1 MKKRTRVLL
10 PILVVLFG
18 IAAAAAIIKSKP
30 EVERQPAAVP
40 APLVRVVEVRL
51 GPAPLN
57 VRAQGSVE
65 PRSEAIL
72 VAQVAGRI
80 ERVARD
86 FAEGAF
92 FGRGQTLLWIEDADY
107 RLAVAQAEAAVA
119 QARVALQREEAEAEL
134 ARSEWAE
141 LGEGEASPLTRRE
154 PQLAQARAS
163 LAAAEASLEQARL
176 NLARTRVSAPYDGRV
191 RAKLA
196 DVGQFVGPGSPLAT
210 VFSTDAAEIRV
221 PVPRDDL
228 PFLDLDLGRGDFGD
242 EGPAA
247 RLTGDVAGGRQSW
260 QGRVVRADGGF
271 DPRTR
276 MLGLY
281 VEVKDPFGRRG
292 GSGEVLPMGLFVEAE
307 IQGRLADDV
316 AVLPR
321 SALRDGDR
329 VLVAADDRLTY
340 RAVDVVRILGDEVVI
355 GGGLDSGELV
365 CISNLET
372 VVDGMR
378 IRAQR
383 DHQPLETERQR
394 EERL

>member
-1 MKKRTRVLL
+1 MKKRAKLLL
-10 PILVVLFG
+10 PILVLAVGVAL
-18 IAAAAAIIKSKP
+18 AAAIIKARP
-30 EVERQPAAVP
+30 RVERQPAAAP
-40 APLVRVVEVRL
+40 APLVRVMEVRL
-51 GPAPLN
+51 GREYLN
-57 VRAQGSVE
+57 VLAQGTVE
-65 PRSEAIL
+65 PRSEATL
-72 VAQVAGRI
+72 VAQVGGRI
-80 ERVARD
+80 ERASRR

-92 FGRGQTLLWIEDADY
+92 FRRGETLLWIEDADY
-107 RLAVAQAEAAVA
+107 RLALAQAEAAVA
-119 QARVALQREEAEAEL
+119 QARVGLEREQAESEL
-134 ARSEWAE
+134 AVREWAE

-154 PQLAQARAS
+154 PQLAQARAA

-196 DVGQFVGPGSPLAT
+196 DVGQSVAPGSPLAT

-221 PVPRDDL
+221 PVPRDEL
-228 PFLDLDLGRGDFGD
+228 PFLDLDLGRGDFGN
-242 EGPAA
+242 EGPVA
-247 RLTGDVAGGRQSW
+247 RLTGDAAGGRQSW

-292 GSGEVLPMGLFVEAE
+292 GGGEVLPMGLFVEAE
-307 IQGRLADDV
+307 IQGRLADNV

-340 RAVDVVRILGDEVVI
+340 RAVEVVRILGDEVVI
-355 GGGLDSGELV
+355 GKGLDSGELV

-378 IRAQR
+378 VRAQR
-383 DHQPLETERQR
+383 DEPPLETERQR